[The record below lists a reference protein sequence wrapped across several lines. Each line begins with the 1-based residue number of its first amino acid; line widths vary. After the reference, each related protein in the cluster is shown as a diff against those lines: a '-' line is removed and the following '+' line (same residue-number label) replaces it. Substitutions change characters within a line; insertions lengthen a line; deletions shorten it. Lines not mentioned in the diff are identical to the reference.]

1 MTRATRLD
9 PPLRGT
15 VDHFRD
21 GRRLIAPLPPSACHA
36 TPRRMHALL
45 LRLTPFL
52 PPSLRTH
59 ATPARIVTLVQF
71 LKFGVVGV
79 IGFLIDTTVVYGLR
93 ASLGLYGAGA
103 VSYVVAATG
112 NWVLNRIWT
121 FRGQGSGAA
130 HRQWALFLATN
141 LIGFALNRG
150 TYALLVTF
158 VALCYAQ
165 PVYAVAAGAVAG
177 MFVNFGMARTVVF
190 R

>member
-1 MTRATRLD
+1 MQ
-9 PPLRGT
+9 
-15 VDHFRD
+15 
-21 GRRLIAPLPPSACHA
+21 
-36 TPRRMHALL
+36 ALL
-45 LRLTPFL
+45 LRLTPLL
-52 PPSLRTH
+52 PPPLRVH
-59 ATPARIVTLVQF
+59 ATPARIVTLVEF

-79 IGFLIDTTVVYGLR
+79 IGFLIDTAVVYSLR

-103 VSYVVAATG
+103 VSYLVAATA

-121 FRGQGSGAA
+121 FRGKSSGKA
-130 HRQWALFLATN
+130 HHQWALFLATN

-158 VALCYAQ
+158 VPLCYAQ